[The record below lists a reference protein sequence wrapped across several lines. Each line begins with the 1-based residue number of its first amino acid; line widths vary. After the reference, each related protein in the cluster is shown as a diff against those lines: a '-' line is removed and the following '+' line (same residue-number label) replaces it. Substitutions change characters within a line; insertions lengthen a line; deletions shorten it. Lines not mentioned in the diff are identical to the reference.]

1 MTIPLDQLNLDKT
14 GSGAGVLSAL
24 ATMAGGSTSHL
35 FLKSQ
40 KALKKKFGGK
50 PVQCAD
56 GLPVLGSPSKG
67 DQQGQSLQPE
77 QKKWKIKRS
86 FQWKLPV
93 PFALASG

>member
-1 MTIPLDQLNLDKT
+1 M
-14 GSGAGVLSAL
+14 
-24 ATMAGGSTSHL
+24 
-35 FLKSQ
+35 
-40 KALKKKFGGK
+40 KKFGGE